1 MNDNVNVMTFYCVHI
16 VTSVFEKIIINYN
29 NNKVD
34 RVRTVRYITGLQQGH
49 CYLKN

>member
-1 MNDNVNVMTFYCVHI
+1 MTFYCVHI
-16 VTSVFEKIIINYN
+16 VTSVFKKIIINYN

-34 RVRTVRYITGLQQGH
+34 TVRTRYITGLQQGH